1 MPDEDEM
8 RAAWELYV
16 ELLTRLSVVELGAG
30 EGGAS
35 GGASSLYTLFTATR
49 GILKGHACPYTKG
62 TILSPAYRREM
73 GPTASP
79 VECSD

>member
-62 TILSPAYRREM
+62 TI
-73 GPTASP
+73 
-79 VECSD
+79 